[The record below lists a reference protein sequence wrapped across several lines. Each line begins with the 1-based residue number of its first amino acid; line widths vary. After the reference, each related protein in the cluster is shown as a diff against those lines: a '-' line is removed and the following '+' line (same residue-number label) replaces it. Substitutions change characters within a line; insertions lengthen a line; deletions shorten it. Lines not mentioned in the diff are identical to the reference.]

1 MCPPGGHPTEFVQKE
16 KEPDMPERSSY
27 NHGTPSWID
36 LSTTDPDA
44 AQSFYAAIF
53 GWAYDRN
60 PTDQGSDYIMAHIGG
75 KATAGMMQQPA
86 EVAEMGLPPAW
97 NTYVTVSDLDATT
110 GQVAAAGGA
119 VHMPPMQVMD
129 SGRMAIIADPSG
141 AVVGLWQANEHI
153 GAELINEHGTLTW
166 TECQTPD
173 VPAAAKFYGELFGW
187 TTEEMDM
194 GPEGAYTIF
203 NLDAEGVA
211 GAMNPPMDG
220 IPPHWAIVFAVDD
233 CEGCVATARTEGGTI
248 LLEPMDI
255 PVGRQAVIAD
265 PQGAVFG
272 VIKLAE
278 PPTN

>member
-1 MCPPGGHPTEFVQKE
+1 MPADTVRSVLRQMLTALDFLHQKN
-16 KEPDMPERSSY
+16 KV
-27 NHGTPSWID
+27 H
-36 LSTTDPDA
+36 
-44 AQSFYAAIF
+44 
-53 GWAYDRN
+53 
-60 PTDQGSDYIMAHIGG
+60 
-75 KATAGMMQQPA
+75 
-86 EVAEMGLPPAW
+86 
-97 NTYVTVSDLDATT
+97 
-110 GQVAAAGGA
+110 GA
-119 VHMPPMQVMD
+119 V
-129 SGRMAIIADPSG
+129 RPS
-141 AVVGLWQANEHI
+141 NI
-153 GAELINEHGTLTW
+153 LINEHGTLTW